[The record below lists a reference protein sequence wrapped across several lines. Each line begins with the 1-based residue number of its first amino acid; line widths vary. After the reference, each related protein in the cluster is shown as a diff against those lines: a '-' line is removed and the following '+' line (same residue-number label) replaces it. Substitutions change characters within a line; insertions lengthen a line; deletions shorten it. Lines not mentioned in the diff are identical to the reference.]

1 MATYLDAMARVA
13 DDMVNR
19 RLVLGDIWDV
29 DGKRGY
35 LDSLERDG
43 VLPNAQHT
51 LSKPKQKTCRQKPYE
66 QTQQW
71 LRNHI
76 REQHSF
82 PKKILV

>member
-1 MATYLDAMARVA
+1 MEKEAISTAWNVTAFFRMHSIHFQSR
-13 DDMVNR
+13 
-19 RLVLGDIWDV
+19 
-29 DGKRGY
+29 
-35 LDSLERDG
+35 
-43 VLPNAQHT
+43 
-51 LSKPKQKTCRQKPYE
+51 KQKTCRQKPYE